1 MSADSSADRP
11 VLRVVSGN
19 PTPEEIA
26 ALVAVVA
33 AAGSSAPARPTTGS
47 AHAGWAAHD
56 RTVRQPLVQ
65 GGWRA
70 ASFPR

>member
-1 MSADSSADRP
+1 VSAEQTADRP

-33 AAGSSAPARPTTGS
+33 AAGSAPTRPTTGS

-56 RTVRQPLVQ
+56 RTVRQPLAQ

-70 ASFPR
+70 AAFPR